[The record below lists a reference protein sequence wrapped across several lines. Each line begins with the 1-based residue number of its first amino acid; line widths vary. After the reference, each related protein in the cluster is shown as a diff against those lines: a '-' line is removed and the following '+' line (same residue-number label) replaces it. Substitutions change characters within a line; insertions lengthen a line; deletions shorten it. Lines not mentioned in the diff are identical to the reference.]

1 MLISLSHL
9 LSASSNFRNVIY
21 CLQGCSSHFS
31 SLMGYQY
38 HQKRCG
44 GDLSDD
50 EKSVFLCQHCGKS
63 YRSKTGRD
71 YHVRT
76 EHSPSNNITME
87 STKKDNIPDTNNN
100 TGKERVWSTESL
112 ICTSLV
118 PLLCFLVCCMKTGL
132 KHFSY
137 QSNTKSQD
145 TLNARQ
151 HSESLQ
157 FILQLRVWR
166 ESLA

>member
-50 EKSVFLCQHCGKS
+50 EKSLFLCQHCGKS

-112 ICTSLV
+112 ICISLV
-118 PLLCFLVCCMKTGL
+118 PLGFLGSVPWCFLVCCMKTGL
-132 KHFSY
+132 RHFSY
-137 QSNTKSQD
+137 HSNTKSQDIKD

-151 HSESLQ
+151 HSKSWQ
-157 FILQLRVWR
+157 N
-166 ESLA
+166 